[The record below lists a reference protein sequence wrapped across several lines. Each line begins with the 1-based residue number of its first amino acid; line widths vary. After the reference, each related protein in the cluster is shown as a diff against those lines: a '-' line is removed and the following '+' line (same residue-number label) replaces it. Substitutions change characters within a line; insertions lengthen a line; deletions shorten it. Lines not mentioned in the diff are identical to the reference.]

1 MVDIAILPRRVEELC
16 AEYLAAFRVLVISGP
31 RQAGKSTLM
40 RQLLAAGGELRN
52 LDEQTLLAAARI
64 DPAGFV
70 STDAR
75 PLMVDEVQRA
85 GDALVLAV
93 KARVDERPEAGQFV
107 LAGSTCQWSRAVDLR
122 RLVNVCGS

>member
-93 KARVDERPEAGQFV
+93 KARPRRTARG
-107 LAGSTCQWSRAVDLR
+107 RAV
-122 RLVNVCGS
+122 RLGRVDPYGRAPWTCAGW